1 VTLSDDDLLDFDLKG
16 LAGFQTAPRTLLASM
31 VMCTAPNS

>member
-16 LAGFQTAPRTLLASM
+16 LAGFQTARFRSC
-31 VMCTAPNS
+31 VR